1 MTDIDEDSIT
11 LFVPAWGQTHLDYL
25 RRFALPSVLQSGNL
39 PACNWNRI
47 IVRGSTVGPVGPLMG
62 VLSEAFKGY
71 PAEFQITDYGT
82 HDNALLGA
90 LRDTIRHCITT
101 QTRMLLVIPDA
112 IFANGSIFNMR
123 QYARGKPVCFA
134 APHLRVEVGPFI
146 KSFDETRK
154 ISTIEGSPSDWLVR
168 MAFDHPHQS
177 LTGSFDDKDNGTL
190 TGGISLTWISEEL
203 TTIIHYLPNIWLA
216 WFTESDADFF
226 NSATSF
232 CAYDHHWGK
241 HLDGE
246 GRLRVISD
254 SSFFFAVEL
263 TDPAANRIQ
272 VRPGSRLD
280 ERSEAGHSN
289 LGAFVGTLKG

>member
-1 MTDIDEDSIT
+1 MTDIDEGSIC
-11 LFVPAWGQTHLDYL
+11 LFVPAWGKTHLDYL
-25 RRFALPSVLQSGNL
+25 RRFALPSVLQPGNL
-39 PACNWNRI
+39 PACDYKRI
-47 IVRGSTVGPVGPLMG
+47 IVRGSTVGPVGPLMD

-82 HDNALLGA
+82 HDKALLGA

-101 QTRMLLVIPDA
+101 RTRMLLVIPDA

-123 QYARGKPVCFA
+123 QFVRGKPVCFA
-134 APHLRVEVGPFI
+134 APHLRVNSGDAMDALE
-146 KSFDETRK
+146 SFNG
-154 ISTIEGSPSDWLVR
+154 ISTILQPSDLVR
-168 MAFDHPHQS
+168 LAFYAPHQS
-177 LTGSFDDKDNGTL
+177 LTDSFNDRDNGTL
-190 TGGISLTWISEEL
+190 TGGISLTRISDRL
-203 TTIIHYLPNIWLA
+203 TTIIHHLPNIWMA
-216 WFTESDADFF
+216 WFTESDAAFF
-226 NSATSF
+226 HAAQSF

-246 GRLRVISD
+246 GRLRVVSD

-272 VRPGSRLD
+272 VRSGSELD